1 MLYYKQGGCFALKK
15 FIINGG
21 KTLSGT
27 IHVSGAKNSAV
38 ALLPAAILCD
48 EVVNIYNVPN
58 ISDTYALI
66 DILKLLNVQTEYKND
81 EIMIDPRNLEN
92 RLIDEELCSKL
103 RGSYYF
109 MGALLGKNK
118 KVEIAFP
125 GGCDFGE
132 RKIDLHFKGFESLGA
147 KIETKDNYF
156 LITAEKLSGAEI
168 YLDFASVG
176 ATINIM
182 LASVKADG
190 VTIINNAAKE
200 PEIVNVAT
208 FLNNMGAKITG
219 AGTSC
224 IKIIGVKKLH
234 HAIIEVI
241 PDRIEAGTYLILGA
255 LLGKNFIVDNLIEE
269 HLKALLSK
277 LKDMGVNILRVKNGL
292 EVNCKPSYKPINIK
306 TLPYPGFPTDLAQPM
321 TALLTQCWGT
331 SFIEETIYASRMGHV
346 SELNKMNA
354 KIKINGSTTII
365 TGQTKLNGANIK
377 ATDLRAGASLIL
389 AALDAS
395 GKTVLKNAEYILR
408 GYSDIVLKL
417 QGVGAD
423 IEIIEEA

>member
-1 MLYYKQGGCFALKK
+1 MKK
-15 FIINGG
+15 IIISGG

-27 IHVSGAKNSAV
+27 IHISGAKNSAV

-48 EVVNIYNVPN
+48 EEATIYNVPN

-66 DILKLLNVQTEYKND
+66 DILNLLNVKTTFNDD
-81 EIMIDPRNLEN
+81 EIKIDPQNLEN
-92 RLIDEELCSKL
+92 KLIDEELCSKL

-147 KIETKDNYF
+147 TIETKDNYF
-156 LITAEKLSGAEI
+156 LITAKKLIGTEI

-182 LASVKADG
+182 LAAVKAEG
-190 VTIINNAAKE
+190 ITKINNAAKE

-208 FLNNMGAKITG
+208 FLNNMGAKIIG
-219 AGTSC
+219 AGTSS
-224 IKIIGVKKLH
+224 ITIEGVKHLH
-234 HAIIEVI
+234 KAIIEVI

-255 LLGKNFIVDNLIEE
+255 MLGKNFVVDNLIEE
-269 HLKALLSK
+269 HLRALISK

-321 TALLTQCWGT
+321 TSLLTQCWGT

-365 TGQTKLNGANIK
+365 TGQTKLTGANIK
-377 ATDLRAGASLIL
+377 ATDLRAGASLVL

-395 GKTVLKNAEYILR
+395 GKTTIKNAEYILR
-408 GYSDIVLKL
+408 GYSNIVEKL
-417 QGVGAD
+417 QSVGAD
-423 IEIIEEA
+423 IELVEEN

>member
-1 MLYYKQGGCFALKK
+1 MKK
-15 FIINGG
+15 IIVNGG

-48 EVVNIYNVPN
+48 EEATIYNVPN
-58 ISDTYALI
+58 ISDTDALI
-66 DILKLLNVQTEYKND
+66 DILKLLNVDVNYNND
-81 EIMIDPRNLEN
+81 EITINSVNIEN
-92 RLIDEELCSKL
+92 KIIGEDLCSKL

-109 MGALLGKNK
+109 MGALLGKKK

-132 RKIDLHFKGFESLGA
+132 RKIDLHFKGFLSLGA
-147 KIETKDNYF
+147 KVEFNDNYF
-156 LITAEKLSGAEI
+156 LITADKLTGSEI

-182 LASVKADG
+182 LAAVKADG
-190 VTIINNAAKE
+190 VTKINNAAKE

-219 AGTSC
+219 AGTST
-224 IKIIGVKKLH
+224 IIIEGAKYLH
-234 HAIIEVI
+234 KAIIEVI

-255 LLGKNFIVDNLIEE
+255 MLGKKFVVDNLIEE
-269 HLKALLSK
+269 HLTALISK
-277 LKDMGVNILRVKNGL
+277 LKDMGVNIVRVKNGL
-292 EVNCKPSYKPINIK
+292 EVNCKSSYKPINIK

-321 TALLTQCWGT
+321 TTLLTQCWGT
-331 SFIEETIYASRMGHV
+331 SFIEETIYSNRMGHV

-354 KIKINGSTTII
+354 KIKINGNTSII
-365 TGQTKLNGANIK
+365 TGQTVLHGSNVK
-377 ATDLRAGASLIL
+377 ASDLRAGASLVL
-389 AALDAS
+389 ASLLAS
-395 GKTVLKNAEYILR
+395 GRSTIKNAEYILR
-408 GYSDIVLKL
+408 GYSNLVYKL
-417 QGVGAD
+417 RGVGAD
-423 IEIIEEA
+423 INIIDENI

>member
-1 MLYYKQGGCFALKK
+1 MKK
-15 FIINGG
+15 IIVNGG

-48 EVVNIYNVPN
+48 EEATIYNVPN
-58 ISDTYALI
+58 ISDTDALI
-66 DILKLLNVQTEYKND
+66 DILNLLNVETNYKDD
-81 EIMIDPRNLEN
+81 EITINPANIEN
-92 RLIDEELCSKL
+92 KIIGEDLCSKL

-109 MGALLGKNK
+109 MGALLGKKK

-147 KIETKDNYF
+147 KVEVKDNYF
-156 LITAEKLSGAEI
+156 LITADKLTGSEI

-182 LASVKADG
+182 LAAVKASG
-190 VTIINNAAKE
+190 TTKINNAAKE

-219 AGTSC
+219 AGTSN
-224 IKIIGVKKLH
+224 IKIEGVNYLH
-234 HAIIEVI
+234 KAIIEVI

-255 LLGKNFIVDNLIEE
+255 LLGKNLIVENLIEE
-269 HLKALLSK
+269 HLTALISK
-277 LKDMGVNILRVKNGL
+277 LKDMGVNIMRVKNGL
-292 EVNCKPSYKPINIK
+292 EVNCKPSYKPINIT

-321 TALLTQCWGT
+321 TTLLTQCWGT
-331 SFIEETIYASRMGHV
+331 SFIEETIYANRMGHV

-354 KIKINGSTTII
+354 KIKINGSTSII
-365 TGQTKLNGANIK
+365 TGQTVLHGANIK
-377 ATDLRAGASLIL
+377 ATDLRAGASLVL
-389 AALDAS
+389 AALEAS
-395 GKTVLKNAEYILR
+395 GKTTIKNAEYILR
-408 GYSDIVLKL
+408 GYSNIVTKL
-417 QGVGAD
+417 RTVGAD
-423 IEIIEEA
+423 INIVDEN